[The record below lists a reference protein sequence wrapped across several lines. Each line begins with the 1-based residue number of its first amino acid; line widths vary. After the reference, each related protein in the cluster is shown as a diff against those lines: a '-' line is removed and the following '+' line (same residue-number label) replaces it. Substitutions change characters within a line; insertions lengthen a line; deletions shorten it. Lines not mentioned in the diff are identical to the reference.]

1 MQTKAALFRAVG
13 QPLEL
18 ASIELEEPRHDEVV
32 VRMVAA
38 GICGTD
44 LHQVKG
50 EFHRPTPMVLGHEGA
65 GVVEAVGDAVT
76 LVRPGD
82 EVVLSWAPSCGECP
96 GCRRGRPATCR
107 VLNAALPKGTLPD
120 GRTGM
125 SYRGDTVYRG
135 TATGCFAE
143 RVVVS
148 ERVAL
153 PVHGVPLEEA
163 ALLGCAALTGVG
175 AALYA
180 AQVPE
185 GASVLVVGA
194 GGIGQFIVQGCRL
207 AGAATIVVSDPFAA
221 RTEQALRVGATH
233 AAAPESLEEVL
244 LEAAPEGVDVGFD
257 AVGAPSTVA
266 TALRHTRDG
275 GTTVVVG
282 LPAAGERYDLDP
294 FELIRKEKRLTGTL
308 YGSLDPAL
316 TLPDLLE
323 HVAAGRLELGGL
335 IHERFPFERI
345 NDAVAAS
352 LDGTAGR
359 SLVTFGG

>member
-1 MQTKAALFRAVG
+1 LFRAVG
-13 QPLEL
+13 EPFEL
-18 ASIELEEPRHDEVV
+18 AEIDLEEPRPDEVV
-32 VRMVAA
+32 VRMAAA

-50 EFHRPTPMVLGHEGA
+50 EFRRPTPIVLGHEGA
-65 GVVEAVGDAVT
+65 GVVEAVGVAVT

-82 EVVLSWAPSCGECP
+82 QVVLSWAPSCGHCP

-107 VLNAALPKGTLPD
+107 PLNEALPQGTLPD

-125 SYRGDTVYRG
+125 SYRGETVYRG

-153 PVHGVPLEEA
+153 PVHSIPLDQA

-180 AQVPE
+180 GQVE
-185 GASVLVVGA
+185 RGASVLVVGA
-194 GGIGQFIVQGCRL
+194 GGVGQFIAQGARL
-207 AGAATIVVSDPFAA
+207 AGAATIVVSDPAAA
-221 RTEQALRVGATH
+221 RRDQALRVGATH
-233 AAAPESLEEVL
+233 AAAPESLEDVLSEV
-244 LEAAPEGVDVGFD
+244 APEGVDVGFD
-257 AVGAPSTVA
+257 AVGAPATVA
-266 TALRHTRDG
+266 TALGHTRDG

-282 LPAAGERYDLDP
+282 LPSAGERYDIDP
-294 FELIRKEKRLTGTL
+294 FELIRKEKRLTGSL

-316 TLPDLLE
+316 ALPEILE
-323 HVAAGRLELGGL
+323 HVAAGRLQLGELL
-335 IHERFPFERI
+335 HERYPLEQI
-345 NDAVAAS
+345 DDAIAAS
-352 LDGTAGR
+352 LAGSAGR
-359 SLVTFGG
+359 VLLTFP